1 MNMIATITYRPDA
14 QKTTGLFDRI
24 LTREVLENI
33 CLLVTGQNRYRIV
46 KDSSTYNRGRL
57 LYVEYD
63 GIVNY
68 VSLSE
73 ASIEGRNSSL
83 QSVPT
88 AINLFYADKRQN
100 KRLCYYFIQHVGNA
114 FTDYHLFIYRLLMTA
129 GVRFLNID
137 RYYHS
142 PVLPYRNVDDL
153 IIDRRDNQNSNS
165 SNNSSYVS
173 KSSEKIQI
181 YAKTFGASK
190 YESTLLAVAISHIA
204 DRPIDL
210 FNICE
215 QDLTRLPQAS
225 LNTIEALGNIS
236 MHYTSLYLDRREYL
250 EQSDRTVLRSASY
263 IYNLFSRLGAK
274 RCALCGCEIQEII
287 QGAHIWGVSQ
297 IARSSEFDDE
307 AKFGH
312 AVNGHNG
319 LWLCSNH
326 HKLFDANIILFDSD
340 GCVRIKDGL
349 GTEDIAF
356 IRSTTFR
363 SSLDARVLSNEFKSY
378 LERRNELLDL
388 THSLKLAI

>member
-1 MNMIATITYRPDA
+1 MIATITYRPDA
-14 QKTTGLFDRI
+14 QKTPRLFDRI
-24 LTREVLENI
+24 LTREVLTDI
-33 CLLVTGQNRYRIV
+33 CLRITGQSQYHIA
-46 KDSSTYNRGRL
+46 KDHSTYNRGRL
-57 LYVEYD
+57 LLVEYN

-88 AINLFYADKRQN
+88 AINLFYADQRLN
-100 KRLCYYFIQHVGNA
+100 KRLCYYFIPHIGNA
-114 FTDYHLFIYRLLMTA
+114 FTDYHLFIYRLLVTA
-129 GVRFLNID
+129 GFDFLNID

-142 PVLPYRNVDDL
+142 SILPYRNIDDL
-153 IIDRRDNQNSNS
+153 IIDRRDNQTSNS

-190 YESTLLAVAISHIA
+190 YESTLLEVAISHIA

-225 LNTIEALGNIS
+225 LRTIATLGNIS
-236 MHYTSLYLDRREYL
+236 IHNTSLYLDRREYL

-263 IYNLFSRLGAK
+263 LYNLFSRLGTK

-297 IARSSEFDDE
+297 IARSSEFNDD
-307 AKFGH
+307 AKFDH
-312 AVNGHNG
+312 AVSGHNG
-319 LWLCSNH
+319 LWLCANH
-326 HKLFDANIILFDSD
+326 HKLFDSNIILFDNE
-340 GCVRIKDGL
+340 GYVRIKNDL
-349 GTEDIAF
+349 VTDDVAF
-356 IRSTTFR
+356 IRGTTFR
-363 SSLDARVLSNEFKSY
+363 TY
-378 LERRNELLDL
+378 LEARILSDEFRGYLIRRNENLDL
-388 THSLKLAI
+388 THSQRLIV

>member
-1 MNMIATITYRPDA
+1 MIATITYRPDA
-14 QKTTGLFDRI
+14 QKTPRLFDRI
-24 LTREVLENI
+24 LTREVLTDI
-33 CLLVTGQNRYRIV
+33 CLRITGQSQYHIA
-46 KDSSTYNRGRL
+46 KDHSTYNRGRL
-57 LYVEYD
+57 LFVEYN

-88 AINLFYADKRQN
+88 AINLFYADQRLN
-100 KRLCYYFIQHVGNA
+100 KRLCYYFIPHIGNA
-114 FTDYHLFIYRLLMTA
+114 FTDYHLFIYRLLVTA
-129 GVRFLNID
+129 GVDFLNID

-142 PVLPYRNVDDL
+142 SILPYRNIDDL
-153 IIDRRDNQNSNS
+153 IIDRRDNQTSNS

-190 YESTLLAVAISHIA
+190 YESTLLAIAISHIA

-225 LNTIEALGNIS
+225 LRTIATLGNIS
-236 MHYTSLYLDRREYL
+236 IHNTSLYLDRREYL

-263 IYNLFSRLGAK
+263 LYNLFSRLGTK

-297 IARSSEFDDE
+297 IARSSEFNDD
-307 AKFGH
+307 AKFDH
-312 AVNGHNG
+312 AVSGHNG
-319 LWLCSNH
+319 LWLCANH
-326 HKLFDANIILFDSD
+326 HKLFDSNIILFDNE
-340 GCVRIKDGL
+340 GYVRIKDDL
-349 GTEDIAF
+349 VTDDVAF
-356 IRSTTFR
+356 IRGTTFR
-363 SSLDARVLSNEFKSY
+363 TSLEARILSDEFRGY
-378 LERRNELLDL
+378 LIRRNENLDL
-388 THSLKLAI
+388 THSQRLVV

>member
-1 MNMIATITYRPDA
+1 MVATIIYRPDA
-14 QKTTGLFDRI
+14 QKTPGLFDRI
-24 LTREVLENI
+24 LTREVLTNI
-33 CLLVTGQNRYRIV
+33 CLLVTGQNQYRVV
-46 KDSSTYNRGRL
+46 KDRSTYNRGRL
-57 LYVEYD
+57 LFVEYD
-63 GIVNY
+63 GVVNY

-88 AINLFYADKRQN
+88 AINLFYADQRLN
-100 KRLCYYFIQHVGNA
+100 KRLCYYFIPHIGNA
-114 FTDYHLFIYRLLMTA
+114 FTDYHLFVYRLLMTA
-129 GVRFLNID
+129 GVDFLNIGQ
-137 RYYHS
+137 YYHGE
-142 PVLPYRNVDDL
+142 VFPYRNVDDL
-153 IIDRRDNQNSNS
+153 IIDRRDNQTSNS

-263 IYNLFSRLGAK
+263 LYNLFSRLGTK
-274 RCALCGCEIQEII
+274 RCAL
-287 QGAHIWGVSQ
+287 
-297 IARSSEFDDE
+297 
-307 AKFGH
+307 
-312 AVNGHNG
+312 
-319 LWLCSNH
+319 
-326 HKLFDANIILFDSD
+326 
-340 GCVRIKDGL
+340 
-349 GTEDIAF
+349 
-356 IRSTTFR
+356 
-363 SSLDARVLSNEFKSY
+363 
-378 LERRNELLDL
+378 
-388 THSLKLAI
+388 